1 MIKDL
6 LFIGLGGGLGSI
18 FRFLVSKVSMKF
30 IYCNFPVGTFI
41 VNISGCLLI
50 GILFGLSIKNN
61 WLNESLK
68 PLLIIGF
75 CGGYTTFSTFSLEN
89 YHLFQEG
96 NYSTLIVYV
105 LTSLLFGVLATWG
118 GILLIK

>member
-18 FRFLVSKVSMKF
+18 FRFLVSKISMKF
-30 IYCNFPVGTFI
+30 ICCSFPVGTFI
-41 VNISGCLLI
+41 VNISGCFLI

-105 LTSLLFGVLATWG
+105 LASLLFGVLATWG
-118 GILLIK
+118 GIFLIK

>member
-1 MIKDL
+1 MMKDL

-30 IYCNFPVGTFI
+30 ICCNFPIGTFI
-41 VNISGCLLI
+41 VNISGCFLI
-50 GILFGLSIKNN
+50 GILFGLSIKNS

-68 PLLIIGF
+68 PFLIIGF
-75 CGGYTTFSTFSLEN
+75 CGGYTTFSAFSLEN

-105 LTSLLFGVLATWG
+105 LASLLFGVLATWG
-118 GILLIK
+118 GIFLIK